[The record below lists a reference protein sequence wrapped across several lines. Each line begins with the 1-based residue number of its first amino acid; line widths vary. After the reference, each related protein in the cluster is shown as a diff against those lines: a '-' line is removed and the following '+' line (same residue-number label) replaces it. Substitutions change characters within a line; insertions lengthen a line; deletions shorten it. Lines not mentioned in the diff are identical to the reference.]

1 MKGGKIV
8 MKKIIAFALSICFSA
23 EVLPARMSVQDKKDD
38 VSYCALLKS
47 GKIILT
53 ADGKQVYSEVK
64 LQKGIKLTTGGIV
77 IYPNGSKIVLKN
89 GECIDR
95 EGNITDLSNT
105 KKKKG
110 KDNNTMEL

>member
-1 MKGGKIV
+1 MTPKLIL
-8 MKKIIAFALSICFSA
+8 ITICIYFSEGILA
-23 EVLPARMSVQDKKDD
+23 APHIRVQNKKDD
-38 VSYCALLKS
+38 VSYCALLMS

-53 ADGKQVYSEVK
+53 ADGKQVYSDVK
-64 LQKGIKLTTGGIV
+64 LKKGIKLTTGGIV

-105 KKKKG
+105 KRNKV
-110 KDNNTMEL
+110 KDNDTIEL